1 MIEIKSL
8 KMKFKKNTVLK
19 GIDFTFSNGVYGL
32 LGPNGAGKTTLI
44 RSMAGL
50 YQPKEGQILYNGKPI
65 GKSKEYISRLG
76 YLPQGFGIF
85 KELKPIEAL
94 MLMANL
100 KGIDKKIAEQDARRV
115 LEIVNLSDSVDKKVG
130 AFSGGMLR
138 RLGIAQALLGDPEIV
153 IFDEPTAGLDP
164 EERLRFKNIISRL
177 SKDKIVIISTHI
189 VEDIE
194 AVCDKIIVMNEGNII
209 KSGSCSEIEQCA
221 KGKIY
226 LVPVNDAVKLSEK
239 AVIQKYFE
247 REGQQ
252 LMRVLS
258 NESLDYEKGDATIE
272 DGYICLLKG
281 I

>member
-100 KGIDKKIAEQDARRV
+100 KGIDKKIAEQDAKRV
-115 LEIVNLSDSVDKKVG
+115 LEIVNLSDAVDKKVG

-138 RLGIAQALLGDPEIV
+138 RLGIAQALLGDPEIM

-177 SKDKIVIISTHI
+177 TKEKTVIISTHI

-194 AVCDKIIVMNEGNII
+194 AVCDKIIVMNDGNIV

-221 KGKIY
+221 KDKIY
-226 LVPVNDAVKLSEK
+226 FVPVNDAAKLSER

-258 NESLDYEKGDATIE
+258 SESLDYEKGVAAIE

>member
-19 GIDFTFSNGVYGL
+19 GIDFTFTGGVYGL

-50 YQPKEGQILYNGKPI
+50 YQPRAGQILYNGKPI

-177 SKDKIVIISTHI
+177 SKEKIVIISTHI

-226 LVPVNDAVKLSEK
+226 LVPVNEAVKLSEK

>member
-50 YQPKEGQILYNGKPI
+50 YQPRAGQILYNGKPI

-177 SKDKIVIISTHI
+177 SKEKIVIISTHI

>member
-19 GIDFTFSNGVYGL
+19 GIDFTFTGGVYGL

-138 RLGIAQALLGDPEIV
+138 RLGIAQALLVDPEIV

-177 SKDKIVIISTHI
+177 SKEKIVIISTHI

-221 KGKIY
+221 KDKIY

>member
-1 MIEIKSL
+1 MIEIKGL
-8 KMKFKKNTVLK
+8 KMKFKRTEVLK
-19 GIDFTFSNGVYGL
+19 GIDYTFTNGVYGV

-50 YQPKEGQILYNGKPI
+50 YQPKEGQILYNGTPI
-65 GKSKEYISRLG
+65 NKSKDYLARLG
-76 YLPQGFGIF
+76 YLPQGFGVF
-85 KELKPIEAL
+85 KELKPVEAL
-94 MLMANL
+94 LLLANL
-100 KGIDKKIAEQDARRV
+100 KGVSKKEAEQDALKA
-115 LEIVNLSDSVDKKVG
+115 LETVNLSDAADKKVG

-138 RLGIAQALLGDPEIV
+138 RLGIAQALLGDPEIM

-177 SKDKIVIISTHI
+177 PKDKIIIISTHI

-194 AVCDKIIVMNEGNII
+194 AVCDKIIVMNDGKII

-221 KGKIY
+221 NGKVY
-226 LVPVNDAVKLSEK
+226 VVPVNAAAALSES

-247 REGQQ
+247 RDGQQ

-258 NESLDYEKGDATIE
+258 EESISFEKSKANIE
-272 DGYICLLKG
+272 DGYICLLQG

>member
-177 SKDKIVIISTHI
+177 SKEKTVIISTHI

-194 AVCDKIIVMNEGNII
+194 AVCDKIIVMNDGNII

>member
-19 GIDFTFSNGVYGL
+19 GIDFTFSNGVYVL

-100 KGIDKKIAEQDARRV
+100 KGIDKEIAEQDARRV

-226 LVPVNDAVKLSEK
+226 LVPVNEAVKLSEK

-258 NESLDYEKGDATIE
+258 SESLDYEKGVAAIE

>member
-226 LVPVNDAVKLSEK
+226 LVPVNEAVKLSEK

-252 LMRVLS
+252 LMRVLA

>member
-115 LEIVNLSDSVDKKVG
+115 NLSDSVDKKVG

-177 SKDKIVIISTHI
+177 SKEKIVIISTHI

>member
-1 MIEIKSL
+1 
-8 KMKFKKNTVLK
+8 MKFKKNTVLK

-100 KGIDKKIAEQDARRV
+100 KGIDKKIAEQDAKRV
-115 LEIVNLSDSVDKKVG
+115 LEIVNLSDAVDKKVG

-226 LVPVNDAVKLSEK
+226 LVPVNEAVKLSEK

>member
-19 GIDFTFSNGVYGL
+19 GIDFTFTGGVYGL

-50 YQPKEGQILYNGKPI
+50 YQPRAGQILYNGKPI

-177 SKDKIVIISTHI
+177 SKEKIVIISTHI

>member
-19 GIDFTFSNGVYGL
+19 DVNFTFTNGVYGL

-44 RSMAGL
+44 RTMAGL
-50 YQPKEGQILYNGKPI
+50 YQPKGGQILYNGKSI
-65 GKSKEYISRLG
+65 NKSKEYISRLG

-94 MLMANL
+94 LLMANL
-100 KGIDKKIAEQDARRV
+100 KGIDKKAAEQDAKRV
-115 LEIVNLSDSVDKKVG
+115 LEIVNLSDASDKKVG

-138 RLGIAQALLGDPEIV
+138 RLGIAQALLGDPEII

-177 SKDKIVIISTHI
+177 SRDKTIIISTHI
-189 VEDIE
+189 VEDVE
-194 AVCDKIIVMNEGNII
+194 AVCDKIIVMNDGDII

-221 KGKIY
+221 AGKVY
-226 LVPVNDAVKLSEK
+226 FVPVGCASELSEK

-247 REGQQ
+247 RDGQQ

-258 NESLDYEKGDATIE
+258 SDVLDYEKSKAAIE

>member
-19 GIDFTFSNGVYGL
+19 GVDFTFTSGVYGL

-50 YQPKEGQILYNGKPI
+50 YQPKEGKILYNGKPI
-65 GKSKEYISRLG
+65 GKSKEYISSLG

-85 KELKPIEAL
+85 KELKPVEAL

-100 KGIDKKIAEQDARRV
+100 KGIDKKTAEQDARRV
-115 LEIVNLSDSVDKKVG
+115 LEIVNLSDAVDKKVG

-138 RLGIAQALLGDPEIV
+138 RLGIAQALLGDPEIM

-177 SKDKIVIISTHI
+177 SKEKTIIISTHI

-194 AVCDKIIVMNEGNII
+194 AVCDKIIVMNDGNII

-221 KGKIY
+221 KDKVY
-226 LVPVNDAVKLSEK
+226 FAPVNDAAKLSEK

-247 REGQQ
+247 RGGQQ

-258 NESLDYEKGDATIE
+258 NESLDYEKGVAAIE

>member
-138 RLGIAQALLGDPEIV
+138 RLGIAQALLGDPETV

-177 SKDKIVIISTHI
+177 SKEKIVIISTHI

>member
-177 SKDKIVIISTHI
+177 SKEKIVIISTHI

-209 KSGSCSEIEQCA
+209 KSGSCREIEQCA

-226 LVPVNDAVKLSEK
+226 FVPVNEAVKLSEK

>member
-1 MIEIKSL
+1 M
-8 KMKFKKNTVLK
+8 
-19 GIDFTFSNGVYGL
+19 
-32 LGPNGAGKTTLI
+32 
-44 RSMAGL
+44 
-50 YQPKEGQILYNGKPI
+50 YQPKGGQILYNGIPI
-65 GKSKEYISRLG
+65 NKSKDYLARLG

-100 KGIDKKIAEQDARRV
+100 KGIDKKSAEQDARHV

-138 RLGIAQALLGDPEIV
+138 RLGIAQALLGDPEMI

-164 EERLRFKNIISRL
+164 EERLRFKNIVSRL
-177 SKDKIVIISTHI
+177 SKDKTVIISTHI

-194 AVCDKIIVMNEGNII
+194 AVCDKIIVMNDGRII

-221 KGKIY
+221 KDKVY
-226 LVPVNDAVKLSEK
+226 YVPVNAAAGLSESV
-239 AVIQKYFE
+239 VIQKYFE
-247 REGQQ
+247 RDGQQ

-258 NESLDYEKGDATIE
+258 SDSMNYEKVDANIE

>member
-19 GIDFTFSNGVYGL
+19 DVNFTFTNGVYGL

-44 RSMAGL
+44 RTMAGL
-50 YQPKEGQILYNGKPI
+50 YQPKGGQILYNGKSI
-65 GKSKEYISRLG
+65 NKSKEYISRLG

-94 MLMANL
+94 LLMANL
-100 KGIDKKIAEQDARRV
+100 KGIDKKAAEQDAKRV
-115 LEIVNLSDSVDKKVG
+115 LEIVNLSDSADKKVG

-138 RLGIAQALLGDPEIV
+138 RLGIAQALLGDPEIM

-164 EERLRFKNIISRL
+164 EERLHFKNIISRL
-177 SKDKIVIISTHI
+177 SRDKTIIISTHI
-189 VEDIE
+189 VEDVE
-194 AVCDKIIVMNEGNII
+194 AVCDKIIVMNDGDII

-221 KGKIY
+221 AGKVY
-226 LVPVNDAVKLSEK
+226 FVPVGSASELSEK

-247 REGQQ
+247 RDGQQ

-258 NESLDYEKGDATIE
+258 SEVLDYEKSKAAIE

>member
-226 LVPVNDAVKLSEK
+226 LVPVNEAVKLSEK

>member
-100 KGIDKKIAEQDARRV
+100 KGIDKKIAEQDAKRV
-115 LEIVNLSDSVDKKVG
+115 LEIVNLSDAVDKKVG

-226 LVPVNDAVKLSEK
+226 LVPVNEAVKLSEK

>member
-1 MIEIKSL
+1 MPE
-8 KMKFKKNTVLK
+8 FF
-19 GIDFTFSNGVYGL
+19 GFYPDFTAREFMLYMAAVKGL
-32 LGPNGAGKTTLI
+32 
-44 RSMAGL
+44 
-50 YQPKEGQILYNGKPI
+50 
-65 GKSKEYISRLG
+65 GKSKAKRRTE
-76 YLPQGFGIF
+76 
-85 KELKPIEAL
+85 EL
-94 MLMANL
+94 L
-100 KGIDKKIAEQDARRV
+100 KM
-115 LEIVNLSDSVDKKVG
+115 VNLSDVADKKIKSY
-130 AFSGGMLR
+130 SGGMKQ
-138 RLGIAQALLGDPEIV
+138 RLGIAQAELGNPSIL
-153 IFDEPTAGLDP
+153 ILDEPTAGLDP

-177 SKDKIVIISTHI
+177 SKEKIVIISTHI

-221 KGKIY
+221 KDKIY

>member
-1 MIEIKSL
+1 
-8 KMKFKKNTVLK
+8 
-19 GIDFTFSNGVYGL
+19 
-32 LGPNGAGKTTLI
+32 
-44 RSMAGL
+44 MAGL
-50 YQPKEGQILYNGKPI
+50 YQPKEGKILCNGKPI
-65 GKSKEYISRLG
+65 GKSKEYISSLG

-85 KELKPIEAL
+85 KELKPVEAL

-100 KGIDKKIAEQDARRV
+100 KGIDKKTAEQDAKRV
-115 LEIVNLSDSVDKKVG
+115 LEIVNLSDAADKKVG

-138 RLGIAQALLGDPEIV
+138 RLGIAQALLGDPEIM

-177 SKDKIVIISTHI
+177 SKEKTVIISTHI

-194 AVCDKIIVMNEGNII
+194 AVCDKIIVMNDGNII

-221 KGKIY
+221 KDKVY
-226 LVPVNDAVKLSEK
+226 FVPVNDAAKLSEK

-247 REGQQ
+247 RDGQQ

-258 NESLDYEKGDATIE
+258 NESLDYEKGVAAIE

>member
-19 GIDFTFSNGVYGL
+19 GIDFTFTGGVYGL

>member
-8 KMKFKKNTVLK
+8 KMKFKKTEVLK
-19 GIDFTFSNGVYGL
+19 GIDYTFTNGVYGV

-44 RSMAGL
+44 RSIAGL
-50 YQPKEGQILYNGKPI
+50 YTPKSGQILYNGTPI
-65 GKSKEYISRLG
+65 NKSKDFLSKLG

-85 KELKPIEAL
+85 KELKPVEAL
-94 MLMANL
+94 LLMANL
-100 KGIDKKIAEQDARRV
+100 KGVDKKEAQKDAKRV
-115 LEIVNLSDSVDKKVG
+115 LEIVNLSDAVDKKVG

-138 RLGIAQALLGDPEIV
+138 RLGIAQALLGDPEII

-177 SKDKIVIISTHI
+177 SKEKTVIISTHI

-194 AVCDKIIVMNEGNII
+194 AVCDKIIVMNDGKII
-209 KSGSCSEIEQCA
+209 KSGSCGEIEQCA
-221 KGKIY
+221 DDKVY
-226 LVPVNDAVKLSEK
+226 YVPVSQASQLPLNAVT
-239 AVIQKYFE
+239 QKYFE

-258 NESLDYEKGDATIE
+258 AENLDFEKSSANVE

>member
-177 SKDKIVIISTHI
+177 SKEKTVIISTHI

-194 AVCDKIIVMNEGNII
+194 AVCDKIIVMNDGNIV

-258 NESLDYEKGDATIE
+258 SESLDYEKGVAAIE

>member
-226 LVPVNDAVKLSEK
+226 FVPVNDAAKLSER

>member
-19 GIDFTFSNGVYGL
+19 GIDFTFTGGVYGL

-100 KGIDKKIAEQDARRV
+100 KGIDKKIAEQDAKRV
-115 LEIVNLSDSVDKKVG
+115 LEIVNLSDAVDKKVG

-177 SKDKIVIISTHI
+177 SKEKIVIISTHI

-221 KGKIY
+221 KDKIY

>member
-19 GIDFTFSNGVYGL
+19 GIDFTFTGGVYGL

-50 YQPKEGQILYNGKPI
+50 YQPRAGQILYNGKPI

-115 LEIVNLSDSVDKKVG
+115 LEIVNLSDAVDKKVG

-138 RLGIAQALLGDPEIV
+138 RLGIAQALLVDPEIV

-177 SKDKIVIISTHI
+177 SKEKIVIISTHI

-221 KGKIY
+221 KDKIY

-247 REGQQ
+247 SEGQQ
-252 LMRVLS
+252 LMRVLY

>member
-19 GIDFTFSNGVYGL
+19 GVNFTFTNGVYGL

-44 RSMAGL
+44 RAMAGL
-50 YQPKEGQILYNGKPI
+50 YQPKGGQILYNGKPI
-65 GKSKEYISRLG
+65 NKSKEYISRLG

-85 KELKPIEAL
+85 KELKPVEAL
-94 MLMANL
+94 LLMANL
-100 KGIDKKIAEQDARRV
+100 KGIDKKTAEQDAKRV
-115 LEIVNLSDSVDKKVG
+115 LEIVNLSDSADKKVG

-138 RLGIAQALLGDPEIV
+138 RLGIAQALLGDPEII

-177 SKDKIVIISTHI
+177 SRDKTIIISTHI
-189 VEDIE
+189 VEDVE
-194 AVCDKIIVMNEGNII
+194 AVCDKIIVMNDGNII
-209 KSGSCSEIEQCA
+209 KSGSCSEIGQCA
-221 KGKIY
+221 EDKVY
-226 LVPVNDAVKLSEK
+226 FVPVGSASELSEK

-247 REGQQ
+247 RDGKQ

-258 NESLDYEKGDATIE
+258 SEALDYEKGKAAIE
-272 DGYICLLKG
+272 DGYICLLKE

>member
-19 GIDFTFSNGVYGL
+19 GIDFTFTGGVYGL

-50 YQPKEGQILYNGKPI
+50 YQPRAGQILYNGKPI

-177 SKDKIVIISTHI
+177 SKEKIVIISTHI

-258 NESLDYEKGDATIE
+258 SESLDYEKGVAAIE

>member
-19 GIDFTFSNGVYGL
+19 GIDFTFTGGVYGL

-50 YQPKEGQILYNGKPI
+50 YQPRAGQILYNGKPI

-115 LEIVNLSDSVDKKVG
+115 LEIVNLSDAVDKKVG

-177 SKDKIVIISTHI
+177 SKEKIVIISTHI

-226 LVPVNDAVKLSEK
+226 LVPVNEAVKLSEK

>member
-1 MIEIKSL
+1 M
-8 KMKFKKNTVLK
+8 LK
-19 GIDFTFSNGVYGL
+19 GIDFTFTGGVYGL

-50 YQPKEGQILYNGKPI
+50 YQPRAGQILYNGKPI
-65 GKSKEYISRLG
+65 GKSKGIYSRLG

-115 LEIVNLSDSVDKKVG
+115 LEIVNLSDAVDKKVG

-138 RLGIAQALLGDPEIV
+138 RLGIAQALLGDPEIM

-177 SKDKIVIISTHI
+177 SKEKTVIISTHI
-189 VEDIE
+189 V
-194 AVCDKIIVMNEGNII
+194 
-209 KSGSCSEIEQCA
+209 
-221 KGKIY
+221 
-226 LVPVNDAVKLSEK
+226 
-239 AVIQKYFE
+239 
-247 REGQQ
+247 
-252 LMRVLS
+252 
-258 NESLDYEKGDATIE
+258 
-272 DGYICLLKG
+272 
-281 I
+281 

>member
-100 KGIDKKIAEQDARRV
+100 KGIDKKIAEQDAKRV
-115 LEIVNLSDSVDKKVG
+115 LEIVNLSDAVDKKVG

-138 RLGIAQALLGDPEIV
+138 RLGIAQALLGDPEIM

-177 SKDKIVIISTHI
+177 SKEKTVIISTHI

-194 AVCDKIIVMNEGNII
+194 AVCDKIIVMNDGNII

>member
-177 SKDKIVIISTHI
+177 SKEKIVIISTHI

>member
-100 KGIDKKIAEQDARRV
+100 KGIDKKIAEQDAKRV
-115 LEIVNLSDSVDKKVG
+115 LEIVNLSDAVDKKVG

-138 RLGIAQALLGDPEIV
+138 RLGIAQALLGDPEIM

-177 SKDKIVIISTHI
+177 SKEKTVIISTHI

-194 AVCDKIIVMNEGNII
+194 AVCDKIIVMNDGNIV

-226 LVPVNDAVKLSEK
+226 LVPVNEAVKLSEK

>member
-19 GIDFTFSNGVYGL
+19 GIDFTFTGGVYGL

-177 SKDKIVIISTHI
+177 SKEKIVIISTHI

-226 LVPVNDAVKLSEK
+226 LVPVNEAVKLSEK

>member
-19 GIDFTFSNGVYGL
+19 GIDFTFTGGVYGL

-50 YQPKEGQILYNGKPI
+50 YQPRAGQILYNGKPI

-177 SKDKIVIISTHI
+177 SKEKIVIISTHI

-226 LVPVNDAVKLSEK
+226 LVPVNEAVKLSEK

-258 NESLDYEKGDATIE
+258 SESLDYEKGVAAIE